1 MDKLTQSQLE
11 KEKTMVSKTDKMGSS
26 VDKLTKSQLE
36 KEQDGIQ
43 RGQADQVPVGEGED
57 HGEQDGLQRGQAD
70 QVPSGE
76 DQTLE
81 EALRKLSGLQETQ
94 LWSLFTLQRH
104 EEFRRRRQAK
114 TILQD
119 EKV

>member
-1 MDKLTQSQLE
+1 
-11 KEKTMVSKTDKMGSS
+11 MVSKTDKMGSS

-70 QVPSGE
+70 QVPVGEGDDHVEQDGQDGLQRGQADQVPSGE
-76 DQTLE
+76 DQT
-81 EALRKLSGLQETQ
+81 
-94 LWSLFTLQRH
+94 
-104 EEFRRRRQAK
+104 
-114 TILQD
+114 
-119 EKV
+119 